1 MGVVFLVDWRAGGNR
16 QLQARVVC
24 VCACYIVSIIVVD
37 GERSSFLFLDE
48 TNLQPTVT
56 CFFFALREGV
66 KSLLTR
72 AVGCTGRQ
80 RKACLLSKKLLQ
92 QRERPWQSDVGAGT

>member
-1 MGVVFLVDWRAGGNR
+1 LR
-16 QLQARVVC
+16 
-24 VCACYIVSIIVVD
+24 ACYIVFIIVVD
-37 GERSSFLFLDE
+37 GERSSFLFPDE
-48 TNLQPTVT
+48 TNQQPTVT
-56 CFFFALREGV
+56 CFFALSEGI

-80 RKACLLSKKLLQ
+80 RKACLLPKKLLQ